1 MEGNSG
7 SPVKVH
13 FMSTQFVG
21 GMQYI
26 SRNFILPFELY
37 RMVMEE
43 CKLVHPVAQYTE
55 LIW

>member
-26 SRNFILPFELY
+26 SQNFILPFEPY
-37 RMVMEE
+37 RTVTEE
-43 CKLVHPVAQYTE
+43 GKLVHPVAQYTE